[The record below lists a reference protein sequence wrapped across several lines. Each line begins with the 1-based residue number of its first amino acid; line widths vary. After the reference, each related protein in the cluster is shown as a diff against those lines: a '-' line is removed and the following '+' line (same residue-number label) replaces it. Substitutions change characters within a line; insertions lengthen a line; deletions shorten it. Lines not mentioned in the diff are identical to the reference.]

1 MLNKFGSNKG
11 DSLFYKLSLKVST
24 AVLAAGLA
32 VVLSGCQSAEQESGG
47 TGAGMPSSQ
56 ANLDQDFIEDV
67 MPDFYGFTALEVED
81 SLDDIGLRA
90 SNVDWAFKLDPRD
103 EDWEEQAALWF
114 VCEQRLAVGEELDTR
129 DLWLGWG
136 KNCED
141 YKVVPDFMGLS
152 SNEVLDIGYARGV
165 RFDGWESGEE
175 HTVCDQSVA
184 AGTILASE
192 ASGDSVEEVEL
203 QMWTDCS
210 KYDRFMVELA
220 DEKQQKEDAAA
231 KRDEEARILSD
242 PNTFEGGRRFI
253 NQHSERFEN
262 DLLMMGEVER
272 WLNAGAPIDGWLDAI
287 FGRLPYMP
295 NVASDMWDKAPS
307 AYQVRWD
314 ELREKLNDADSAYG
328 EAYDLFVD
336 DIFAPSEV
344 APYIADIRNLTREAL
359 RLVKGMPYPQQ

>member
-1 MLNKFGSNKG
+1 MIELRSNKG
-11 DSLFYKLSLKVST
+11 DSLFSKLSLKVST

-32 VVLSGCQSAEQESGG
+32 VVLSGCQSAQQESDG

-56 ANLDQDFIEDV
+56 ANLDQDFIDDV
-67 MPDFYGFTALEVED
+67 MPDFFGFTALQVED
-81 SLDDIGLRA
+81 SLDAIGLSA
-90 SNVDWAFKLDPRD
+90 SDIRWEPRLNPRD
-103 EDWEEQAALWF
+103 DDWEEQAALWF
-114 VCEQRLAVGEELDTR
+114 VCEQRLKAGEELNFSFH
-129 DLWLGWG
+129 LWLGWA
-136 KNCED
+136 NDCEE
-141 YKVVPDFMGLS
+141 YKVVPNVMGLTG
-152 SNEVLDIGYARGV
+152 NEAFDISWGRGV
-165 RFDGWESGEE
+165 FTSGMEYGE
-175 HTVCDQSVA
+175 GYTVCDQSVA

-231 KRDEEARILSD
+231 QRDEEARILSD

-287 FGRLPYMP
+287 FGGLPYMP
-295 NVASDMWDKAPS
+295 NVASDMWDEAPS
-307 AYQVRWD
+307 AYQVRWN

-328 EAYDLFVD
+328 EAYGLFVD

-344 APYIADIRNLTREAL
+344 APYIAGIRNLTREAL
-359 RLVKGMPYPQQ
+359 RLVKGIPYPQQ

>member
-1 MLNKFGSNKG
+1 MLEKFGSNKG

-32 VVLSGCQSAEQESGG
+32 VVLSGCQSAEQESDG

-56 ANLDQDFIEDV
+56 ANLDQDFIDNI
-67 MPDFYGFTALEVED
+67 MPDFYGFTALQVED
-81 SLDDIGLRA
+81 SLDAIGLREM
-90 SNVDWAFKLDPRD
+90 NVWWMFGIDPRD
-103 EDWEEQAALWF
+103 DDWEEQAALWF
-114 VCEQRLAVGEELDTR
+114 VCEQRGTAGEELEPGK
-129 DLWLGWG
+129 LWLGWG
-136 KNCED
+136 SNCED

-152 SNEVLDIGYARGV
+152 ARNVFDLREARGLNV
-165 RFDGWESGEE
+165 SGTESGEGY
-175 HTVCDQSVA
+175 TVCDQSVA
-184 AGTILASE
+184 AGTVLASE
-192 ASGDSVEEVEL
+192 ASGDSVEKVKL
-203 QMWTDCS
+203 QMHKDCAI
-210 KYDRFMVELA
+210 YDRVMGEIA

-287 FGRLPYMP
+287 FGGLPYMP
-295 NVASDMWDKAPS
+295 NVASDMWDEAPS

-314 ELREKLNDADSAYG
+314 ELREKLNDADGAYG